1 MRDDGENLGTALLEH
16 VKDTLDG
23 EESIWVLLFA
33 DTLEENRQVMV
44 IIKLL
49 DLNLPVDTVLGTVLN
64 GDGEI
69 TSIVETSEFGGRN
82 ISLIESTS
90 NRLLRCRLLLWLK
103 ETDSASTKA
112 FSFLKSS

>member
-1 MRDDGENLGTALLEH
+1 LRDDGENLGTALLEH

-90 NRLLRCRLLLWLK
+90 NWLLRCRLVLWLK
-103 ETDSASTKA
+103 ETDSAST
-112 FSFLKSS
+112 